1 MVFKKNVR
9 LRTWRIWQK
18 NSKCVCYPKDT
29 FQRENSRK
37 LAWKSLYRRR
47 CSTSCAVANQLCDKL
62 FWNGMLSYWLD
73 GEVFFF
79 FAEPALDLMP
89 SLQGWGMRDCNK
101 GIKFKKGAI
110 NSCCILRRE
119 LQGITRG
126 HFDFNWK
133 IKSSMSSRF
142 SSPYRVGLNCSF
154 TRRIK

>member
-1 MVFKKNVR
+1 MVFKKDV
-9 LRTWRIWQK
+9 LLWTWRIGQK
-18 NSKCVCYPKDT
+18 NCKCGCYPKDT

-62 FWNGMLSYWLD
+62 FWNGMLRHWLD
-73 GEVFFF
+73 GVVFFF

-89 SLQGWGMRDCNK
+89 CLQGWGMQDCNK

-119 LQGITRG
+119 LQGGTLISIEKFRVVCMSRISPKRVL
-126 HFDFNWK
+126 DFVEDF
-133 IKSSMSSRF
+133 SRW
-142 SSPYRVGLNCSF
+142 Y
-154 TRRIK
+154 